1 MKHYLNYVS
10 IPIDKGTINLKSRPR
25 ALPFLSSSRNEQA
38 YINYYQSFIEATIR
52 MEVAGQANNN
62 NVYLVLKKPHN
73 TIIEKMDG
81 SFSFIDP
88 TSGQELGVDISEN
101 IADESFY
108 RAALDCCF
116 CNRDKQVLDDIAP
129 VWNGCDNY
137 YKKSSSDADLTFRP
151 FTENLQYTNNTATS
165 SCEVIYKARI
175 PMRLLTGFAA
185 RNAFLL
191 TRNFV
196 TKLYFNDY
204 TTFVE
209 KLVLSGVDKTTFN
222 VFEITNLDFYYDQTI
237 LGPDE
242 ADIFDSTLLNIPS
255 TKIERGMTS
264 VTMNGNNETR
274 VKFNDTLNFSP
285 KLMVL
290 FFTDENNNLANL
302 VKLSPKYFKIST
314 GGETTINPA
323 FNPESSNAW
332 PDYRLWAMTKQ
343 ALDQNNQPCLNY
355 ENWMNANRFYI
366 FSFAENFSLLD
377 NNNYINYEL
386 RFNKDGSGPTI
397 PDKINI
403 HRVYLKDY
411 LTVFESQTE

>member
-38 YINYYQSFIEATIR
+38 YINYYQSFIEATIHI
-52 MEVAGQANNN
+52 VVNQQATNE
-62 NVYLVLKKPHN
+62 NVYLVFKKPTN
-73 TIIEKMDG
+73 CIIEKMDG

-88 TSGQELGVDISEN
+88 TTQQELGVDISEN

-108 RAALDCCF
+108 RAALDCVF
-116 CNRDKQVLDDIAP
+116 CNKEKQLLDDICP
-129 VWNGCDNY
+129 VWNGMSNFTNGRHLED
-137 YKKSSSDADLTFRP
+137 STFNP
-151 FTENLQYTNNTATS
+151 YTENLDYENNGGKCDIT
-165 SCEVIYKARI
+165 YKCRI
-175 PMRLLTGFAA
+175 PMRLLTSFAA

-196 TKLYFNDY
+196 TKLYFNEY
-204 TTFVE
+204 STFVE
-209 KLVLSGVDKTTFN
+209 KLVLSGNDINTFD

-242 ADIFDSTLLNIPS
+242 QDIFDSTLLNIPS

-264 VTMNGNNETR
+264 VTVDSSKESV
-274 VKFNDTLNFSP
+274 VKFNDTLNFNP
-285 KLMVL
+285 KLMVM
-290 FFTDENNNLANL
+290 FFTDEDNNLSDL
-302 VKLSPKYFKIST
+302 VKISPKYFKIST

-323 FNPESSNAW
+323 FSIDSTNAD
-332 PDYRLWAMTKQ
+332 PDYRLWSMTKQ
-343 ALDQNNQPCLNY
+343 GLDQNNSPCLNY
-355 ENWMNANRFYI
+355 NIWKNASRFYI

-386 RFNKDGSGPTI
+386 RFSDDNTVDI
-397 PDKINI
+397 PEKVNI
-403 HRVYLKDY
+403 HRIYLKDY
-411 LTVFESQTE
+411 LTIFESQTE

>member
-10 IPIDKGTINLKSRPR
+10 IPIDKGTINLKQRPR

-52 MEVAGQANNN
+52 IVVQGNANNPN
-62 NVYLVLKKPHN
+62 NYLVFKRPTN
-73 TIIEKMDG
+73 CIIEKMDG

-88 TSGQELGVDISEN
+88 TTQQELGVDISEN

-116 CNRDKQVLDDIAP
+116 CNRDKQILDDICP
-129 VWNGCDNY
+129 VWNGMSNFDKNY
-137 YKKSSSDADLTFRP
+137 EDLTFNP
-151 FTENLQYTNNTATS
+151 NSENLDYTNSGST
-165 SCEVIYKARI
+165 CELTYKCRI

-196 TKLYFNDY
+196 TKLYFNEY
-204 TTFVE
+204 STFVE
-209 KLVLSGVDKTTFN
+209 KLVLSGVDKTSFD
-222 VFEITNLDFYYDQTI
+222 VFEITNLDFYYDQTL

-242 ADIFDSTLLNIPS
+242 QDIFDSTLLNIPS

-264 VTMNGNNETR
+264 VTVATGRENV
-274 VKFNDTLNFSP
+274 VKFNDTLNFNP
-285 KLMVL
+285 KLMVM
-290 FFTDENNNLANL
+290 FFTDENNNLSDL
-302 VKLSPKYFKIST
+302 VKISPKYFKIST

-323 FNPESSNAW
+323 FSIDSTNAD
-332 PDYRLWAMTKQ
+332 PDYRLWSMTKQ
-343 ALDQNNQPCLNY
+343 GLDQNNSPCLNY
-355 ENWMNANRFYI
+355 NIWKNASRFYI

-386 RFNKDGSGPTI
+386 RFSDDDTVDI
-397 PDKINI
+397 PEKVNI
-403 HRVYLKDY
+403 HRIYLKDY
-411 LTVFESQTE
+411 LTIFESQTE

>member
-10 IPIDKGTINLKSRPR
+10 IPIDKGSINLKSRPR
-25 ALPFLSSSRNEQA
+25 ALPWTSSSRNEQA

-52 MEVAGQANNN
+52 IAVNKGSLTGTP
-62 NVYLVLKKPHN
+62 YLRLKKPHN
-73 TIIEKMDG
+73 CIIEKLDG

-101 IADESFY
+101 IANESFY

-116 CNRDKQVLDDIAP
+116 CNRDKQVLDDICP
-129 VWNGCDNY
+129 IWNGMCNY
-137 YKKSSSDADLTFRP
+137 EDDRNSLSDQTFKPFSDDLP
-151 FTENLQYTNNTATS
+151 
-165 SCEVIYKARI
+165 CEVTTTEYIMTWKVRI

-191 TRNFV
+191 TRNYV
-196 TKLYFNDY
+196 TKIYFNDVS
-204 TTFVE
+204 TFVDA
-209 KLVLSGVDKTTFN
+209 LVFGSTDVTTFN
-222 VFEITNLDFYYDQTI
+222 TFEITNLDFYYDMTL

-285 KLMVL
+285 KMMVM
-290 FFTDENNNLANL
+290 FFTDENDNLADL

-323 FNPESSNAW
+323 FDPDSTNAE

-343 ALDQNNQPCLNY
+343 GLDQNNLPCLNY
-355 ENWMNANRFYI
+355 ENWKNANRFYI

-386 RFNKDGSGPTI
+386 RFADDDSGPVV
-397 PDKINI
+397 PEKVNI